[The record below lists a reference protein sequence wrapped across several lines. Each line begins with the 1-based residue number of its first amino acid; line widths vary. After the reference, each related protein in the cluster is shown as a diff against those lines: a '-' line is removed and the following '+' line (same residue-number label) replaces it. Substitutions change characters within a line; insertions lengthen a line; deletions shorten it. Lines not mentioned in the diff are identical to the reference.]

1 MIVLTRQ
8 TARITRH
15 APLARCPGVATMLE
29 VERLRALAEQVR
41 MQLIQ
46 RCIDRGV
53 NAQGERVIVLD
64 YDLGDLLYER
74 RRAEYMAAA
83 RRGD

>member
-8 TARITRH
+8 TARIARH

-29 VERLRALAEQVR
+29 AERLRALAEQVR

-64 YDLGDLLYER
+64 YDLGDL
-74 RRAEYMAAA
+74 
-83 RRGD
+83 

>member
-1 MIVLTRQ
+1 
-8 TARITRH
+8 
-15 APLARCPGVATMLE
+15 MLE

-64 YDLGDLLYER
+64 YNLVGYETGERYLGEPPHHR
-74 RRAEYMAAA
+74 
-83 RRGD
+83 

>member
-1 MIVLTRQ
+1 
-8 TARITRH
+8 
-15 APLARCPGVATMLE
+15 MLE

-64 YDLGDLLYER
+64 YDLGDLLHEQ
-74 RRAEYMAAA
+74 RRA
-83 RRGD
+83 

>member
-1 MIVLTRQ
+1 MLVR
-8 TARITRH
+8 ASCKVVRR
-15 APLARCPGVATMLE
+15 APLARCPGVSIMLE

-64 YDLGDLLYER
+64 YDLGDLLHEQ

>member
-1 MIVLTRQ
+1 
-8 TARITRH
+8 
-15 APLARCPGVATMLE
+15 MLE

-53 NAQGERVIVLD
+53 NAQGERVVVLD
-64 YDLGDLLYER
+64 YDLGDLYEQ
-74 RRAEYMAAA
+74 RRAEYMAAV
-83 RRGD
+83 RRRD